1 MTAAHARAK
10 TFSWE
15 RHVDVLEAS
24 ILAVATAPQKSA
36 FRMVVQEAV

>member
-1 MTAAHARAK
+1 MNAAHARAR

-24 ILAVATAPQKSA
+24 ILAVATATEKSVL
-36 FRMVVQEAV
+36 RMVVQEAV